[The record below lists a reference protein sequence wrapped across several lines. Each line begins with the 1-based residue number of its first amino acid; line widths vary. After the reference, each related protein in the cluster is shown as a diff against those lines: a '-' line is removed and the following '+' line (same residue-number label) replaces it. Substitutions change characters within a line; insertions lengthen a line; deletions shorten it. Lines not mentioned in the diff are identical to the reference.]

1 MEADIMNKVQ
11 PAPSPFTGSRL
22 QQLEVGWGY
31 WDFMPHLAPLAPHLT
46 QLEVASA
53 ESNESGFVG
62 SLSSLAAAVGSLTCL
77 QSLEFDLDGVE
88 AGDWFLTLLV
98 PVLASLPSLHT
109 LLLLQD
115 TVHGD
120 QVDVLLAATQITHL
134 QVYSI
139 GCLVFSRV
147 SAACSWRQ
155 LEVHKMDWDSAA
167 HLPLHSLTHPLQL
180 ALLGGIDLVGAEVL
194 AAADLNLC
202 ERNKAGLELV
212 NMRRS
217 TQLLDLPEEL
227 LGAVL
232 RQLRDGNSR
241 LQVFMT
247 SKRLATA
254 LLQHTPSI
262 QLTHPLAVD
271 LVCAPGDE
279 RCIHPFLAQALLTR
293 KAHLELTL
301 QPEGKLPAQQRPK
314 RGGLLAVT
322 LGAVELCP
330 AVTHLIISFP
340 KGLPRPVYIWKPVYS
355 AGLAA
360 SYPSLTSLTLRSFQ
374 LSSTQLG
381 RLLSHPA
388 LLPRLKHLDVCGTDI
403 MNKSQPAPSPFT
415 GSRLQHLRLGWG
427 YWDFM
432 PHLAPLAPHLT
443 QLEVASAEINDS
455 GFVGSLSSLAVA
467 VGTLTCLQSLKF
479 DLDGVEAGDWFLTL
493 LVPVLAS
500 LPNLHTL
507 LLLQDT
513 VHGDQL
519 DVLLAATQITHL
531 QVYSIGCLVF
541 SRVSAACSWR
551 QLEVEE
557 MDWLSAAH
565 LPLHSLTH
573 PLQLAQLGGVGPVGA
588 EVLAAAELNLC
599 ERHKAGL
606 EVEDMWLCR
615 GSFDLLTAQHV
626 SRNCP
631 AAHQAPH
638 PTVASSSSGQEGSQ
652 GSAAGGQAPM
662 QRLGRCVKKVVL
674 WSSHGWNEVITGFI
688 GSGKRATAVHSTTT
702 PACFLCACLKT
713 LLNNILTQNHGRR
726 IAVIENEASA
736 RLCLRPSIASHCRT
750 GVRWWPCM
758 IAVWCLLHGDNNID
772 SELVVKQEVVEGSR
786 DTVMQLSNGCLCC
799 TVRDDLIQALNRL
812 VGGAA
817 AAGLDALA
825 QAQRTSSLRRA
836 VQVEAGSRVKLDG
849 VVTVVDA
856 KHVSRHLD
864 TPKEAG
870 VVNEAVEQI
879 AFADR
884 TLLNKTDLVDTASL
898 GSLEARLQA
907 INKMATITPSQRAQ
921 DENERECVAAAR
933 RVFQLSLNASS
944 LALDLQRLELA
955 CAFLLTDRLW
965 AVAMADLAQLAVGLH
980 ANTAQRRLLT
990 TPSALYSPRPAS
1002 LSPTAA
1008 GPTAMGGHQGPGWVE
1023 KLEPFWQL
1031 FVTYVVEATAGTE
1044 HNLAWWM
1051 AAVKAGNA
1059 YLPDLV
1065 NPLQRAQPMN
1075 AKMLVVAAAQYVQEP
1090 TPTPGCLVLVGAAAG
1105 EGRVG
1110 GAAGHGRPHAQEVP
1124 LQVVSSLMQAL
1135 VAAGETRCLRL
1146 HQQLGAAC
1154 NVTSQGNGETAAV
1167 QVSPKQTG
1175 AASRAAPGEGLA
1187 ACQRAMMTM
1196 WQTISYDCL
1205 AHCPHTDI
1213 AAAAAPQPH
1222 QASDVAKACEAVLT
1236 KVNAL
1241 LGSPSNTPAATQQQT
1256 RHGQT
1261 RAQAAAAAAAAAQE
1275 PRKGSEAWDT
1285 SRG

>member
-1 MEADIMNKVQ
+1 MSK
-11 PAPSPFTGSRL
+11 
-22 QQLEVGWGY
+22 
-31 WDFMPHLAPLAPHLT
+31 
-46 QLEVASA
+46 
-53 ESNESGFVG
+53 
-62 SLSSLAAAVGSLTCL
+62 
-77 QSLEFDLDGVE
+77 
-88 AGDWFLTLLV
+88 
-98 PVLASLPSLHT
+98 
-109 LLLLQD
+109 
-115 TVHGD
+115 
-120 QVDVLLAATQITHL
+120 
-134 QVYSI
+134 
-139 GCLVFSRV
+139 
-147 SAACSWRQ
+147 
-155 LEVHKMDWDSAA
+155 
-167 HLPLHSLTHPLQL
+167 
-180 ALLGGIDLVGAEVL
+180 
-194 AAADLNLC
+194 
-202 ERNKAGLELV
+202 LV

-217 TQLLDLPEEL
+217 TQLLDLPEEIL
-227 LGAVL
+227 TAVL
-232 RQLRDGNSR
+232 RQLRDGDSR

-301 QPEGKLPAQQRPK
+301 QPEGKLPAQLRPK

-355 AGLAA
+355 SGLAA

-388 LLPRLKHLDVCGTDI
+388 LLPLLKHLDVCGTDI
-403 MNKSQPAPSPFT
+403 MNKAQPAPSPFT
-415 GSRLQHLRLGWG
+415 GSRLQQLRLGWG

-443 QLEVASAEINDS
+443 RLEVASAEINDS

-479 DLDGVEAGDWFLTL
+479 DLDDLEAGDWFLPV
-493 LVPVLAS
+493 LVPMLAS
-500 LPNLHTL
+500 LPSLHTL
-507 LLLQDT
+507 LLLQET
-513 VHGDQL
+513 VHGDQV

-531 QVYSIGCLVF
+531 QVYSISCLVF

-606 EVEDMWLCR
+606 EVEDMWLGR

-631 AAHQAPH
+631 AAHQAPY

-652 GSAAGGQAPM
+652 GSAAGGQALM
-662 QRLGRCVKKVVL
+662 QRLGRCVKKF
-674 WSSHGWNEVITGFI
+674 GEI
-688 GSGKRATAVHSTTT
+688 
-702 PACFLCACLKT
+702 
-713 LLNNILTQNHGRR
+713 
-726 IAVIENEASA
+726 
-736 RLCLRPSIASHCRT
+736 
-750 GVRWWPCM
+750 
-758 IAVWCLLHGDNNID
+758 DID

-825 QAQRTSSLRRA
+825 QAQRTNSLRRA

-870 VVNEAVEQI
+870 VVNEAVEQV

-884 TLLNKTDLVDTASL
+884 ILLNKTDLVDAASQCP
-898 GSLEARLQA
+898 LEARLQA
-907 INKMATITPSQRAQ
+907 RQSWPW
-921 DENERECVAAAR
+921 
-933 RVFQLSLNASS
+933 S
-944 LALDLQRLELA
+944 LALELA

-1002 LSPTAA
+1002 LSPTAS
-1008 GPTAMGGHQGPGWVE
+1008 GPTAMGGQQGPGWVE

-1065 NPLQRAQPMN
+1065 TPLQRAQPMN
-1075 AKMLVVAAAQYVQEP
+1075 AKMLVGAAAQYVQE
-1090 TPTPGCLVLVGAAAG
+1090 
-1105 EGRVG
+1105 
-1110 GAAGHGRPHAQEVP
+1110 
-1124 LQVVSSLMQAL
+1124 VVSSLMQAL
-1135 VAAGETRCLRL
+1135 VASGEARCLRL

-1154 NVTSQGNGETAAV
+1154 NVTSQGNGVTAAETPPPDAANTPSQLQLQQLSLPREHQPIAALQHMGGV
-1167 QVSPKQTG
+1167 PDAATQAVNQASSPEPGATAAG
-1175 AASRAAPGEGLA
+1175 AAAGAAVVAAAAAAGSVTAAGAGGQGLDPVAPHLAAAGQVRLKGPGSEVLQCLKQMLAVVVGCQAAGVLSLCSGEGLD

-1196 WQTISYDCL
+1196 WQTISYDGI

-1213 AAAAAPQPH
+1213 AAAAAAQPQ
-1222 QASDVAKACEAVLT
+1222 QASDVAKACEAVFT

-1241 LGSPSNTPAATQQQT
+1241 LGTPSNTPAATQQQT

-1261 RAQAAAAAAAAAQE
+1261 RAQAAASAAAATQE
-1275 PRKGSEAWDT
+1275 SRKGSEALDT
-1285 SRG
+1285 SRE

>member
-1 MEADIMNKVQ
+1 MSK
-11 PAPSPFTGSRL
+11 
-22 QQLEVGWGY
+22 
-31 WDFMPHLAPLAPHLT
+31 
-46 QLEVASA
+46 
-53 ESNESGFVG
+53 
-62 SLSSLAAAVGSLTCL
+62 
-77 QSLEFDLDGVE
+77 
-88 AGDWFLTLLV
+88 
-98 PVLASLPSLHT
+98 
-109 LLLLQD
+109 
-115 TVHGD
+115 
-120 QVDVLLAATQITHL
+120 
-134 QVYSI
+134 
-139 GCLVFSRV
+139 
-147 SAACSWRQ
+147 
-155 LEVHKMDWDSAA
+155 
-167 HLPLHSLTHPLQL
+167 
-180 ALLGGIDLVGAEVL
+180 
-194 AAADLNLC
+194 
-202 ERNKAGLELV
+202 LV

-227 LGAVL
+227 LGALL
-232 RQLRDGNSR
+232 RQLDDGNSR

-301 QPEGKLPAQQRPK
+301 QPEGKLPAQLRPR
-314 RGGLLAVT
+314 RGGPLAVT

-355 AGLAA
+355 SGLAA

-403 MNKSQPAPSPFT
+403 MNKAQPAPSPFT
-415 GSRLQHLRLGWG
+415 GSRLQQLRLGWG
-427 YWDFM
+427 YWDFT

-443 QLEVASAEINDS
+443 QLEVGSAEINDS

-467 VGTLTCLQSLKF
+467 VCSLTCLQSLKF
-479 DLDGVEAGDWFLTL
+479 DLDGLEAGDWFLPP

-500 LPNLHTL
+500 LPSLHTL

-513 VHGDQL
+513 VHGDQV

-531 QVYSIGCLVF
+531 HVYSIGCLVF

-557 MDWLSAAH
+557 MDWVSAAH

-599 ERHKAGL
+599 ERNKAGL
-606 EVEDMWLCR
+606 EVEDMWLGR

-631 AAHQAPH
+631 AAHQPPH

-674 WSSHGWNEVITGFI
+674 WSSHGWNE
-688 GSGKRATAVHSTTT
+688 
-702 PACFLCACLKT
+702 T

-726 IAVIENEASA
+726 IAVIENEF
-736 RLCLRPSIASHCRT
+736 
-750 GVRWWPCM
+750 
-758 IAVWCLLHGDNNID
+758 GDIDID
-772 SELVVKQEVVEGSR
+772 SELVVKQEVVEGSQ

-812 VGGAA
+812 VGGAT

-825 QAQRTSSLRRA
+825 QAQRTNSLRRA
-836 VQVEAGSRVKLDG
+836 VQ
-849 VVTVVDA
+849 
-856 KHVSRHLD
+856 HVSRHLD

-884 TLLNKTDLVDTASL
+884 VLLNKTDLVRCSSSSSMAAAAAAAH
-898 GSLEARLQA
+898 GMRLLKTKQDGDHHPVP
-907 INKMATITPSQRAQ
+907 KSSGE
-921 DENERECVAAAR
+921 DENERECLAAAR
-933 RVFQLSLNASS
+933 RVFQLSLTASS
-944 LALDLQRLELA
+944 LALDLQWLELA

-1002 LSPTAA
+1002 LSPTAS
-1008 GPTAMGGHQGPGWVE
+1008 GPTAMGGQQGPGWVE
-1023 KLEPFWQL
+1023 QLEPFWQL

-1065 NPLQRAQPMN
+1065 TPLQRAQPMN
-1075 AKMLVVAAAQYVQEP
+1075 AKMLVGAAAQYVQEVSGVAERGPQGQGGSRGTRECQDASSCCLASLLAPAAGSQP

-1105 EGRVG
+1105 EGEWEVLLAMAGRMRKSGNTAPDENWPDKGASCGRGGSSCTGVAQGQRVIG
-1110 GAAGHGRPHAQEVP
+1110 YVEGTRNLAMSDERIDIGRADLPASTVAGIATLCGAADAAPCYVARECPF
-1124 LQVVSSLMQAL
+1124 L
-1135 VAAGETRCLRL
+1135 V
-1146 HQQLGAAC
+1146 GAAI
-1154 NVTSQGNGETAAV
+1154 Q
-1167 QVSPKQTG
+1167 
-1175 AASRAAPGEGLA
+1175 L
-1187 ACQRAMMTM
+1187 
-1196 WQTISYDCL
+1196 
-1205 AHCPHTDI
+1205 
-1213 AAAAAPQPH
+1213 
-1222 QASDVAKACEAVLT
+1222 
-1236 KVNAL
+1236 
-1241 LGSPSNTPAATQQQT
+1241 
-1256 RHGQT
+1256 
-1261 RAQAAAAAAAAAQE
+1261 
-1275 PRKGSEAWDT
+1275 
-1285 SRG
+1285 